1 MLLDMHSH
9 ILPGVD
15 DGSKSL
21 EESIQLLTMMKEQG
35 ITHVIATPHFYPSS
49 DAVEG
54 FSARVKTAY
63 EQLAEAVKGKNL
75 PQILLGSEVLY
86 YRYIGRSDSIDR
98 FCLGNSSYLLLELSA
113 TSINNG
119 LFDDL
124 TQLMNG
130 MMIKPIIAHI
140 ERYAHFPEYRKLID
154 FVKQNRIP
162 AQINASSVL
171 SFFEY
176 RTVKH
181 LIRQDIVTYIG
192 TDAHSVEGRPPR
204 MKEALDKLEQKFG
217 KDYVEGLKSNS
228 RSLYKQVTKG
238 ETDAEQNP

>member
-21 EESIQLLTMMKEQG
+21 EESVQLLTMMKEQG
-35 ITHVIATPHFYPSS
+35 ITHVVATPHFYPSS
-49 DAVEG
+49 DAIDA
-54 FSARVKTAY
+54 FSERVRTAY
-63 EQLAEAVKGKNL
+63 EKLTEAVKGKDL

-86 YRYIGRSDSIDR
+86 YRYIGRSDSLDR
-98 FCLGNSSYLLLELSA
+98 FCLENSQYLLLELSA

-130 MMIKPIIAHI
+130 ARIKPIIAHI

-154 FVKQNRIP
+154 FVKQNQIP

-181 LIRQDIVTYIG
+181 LIRQGVVTYIG
-192 TDAHSVEGRPPR
+192 TDAHSVDQRPPR
-204 MKEALDKLEQKFG
+204 MKEALDKLEQKIG
-217 KDYVEGLKSNS
+217 KDYTEELKNNS
-228 RSLYKQVTKG
+228 RFLYKQLTQG
-238 ETDAEQNP
+238 EPDAEQDA